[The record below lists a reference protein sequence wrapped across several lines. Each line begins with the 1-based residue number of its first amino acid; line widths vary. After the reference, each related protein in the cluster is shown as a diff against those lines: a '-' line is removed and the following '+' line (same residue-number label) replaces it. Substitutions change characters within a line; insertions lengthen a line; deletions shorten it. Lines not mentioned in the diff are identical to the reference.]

1 MPVKLRPPIGKIEG
15 MLKRRYGQPR
25 WNASRPLMDVLVET
39 ILSQNTSDSNS
50 HRAFLALKKKY
61 LNWEALAGADI
72 GSIAR
77 TIRSGGL
84 ANIKSRRIKDLISAV
99 NRKQGRAGLEF
110 LKKLPQEEAYQYLL
124 AIKGVGPKTAACTLL
139 FGAGIPVY
147 PVDTHIY
154 RISCRLGWV
163 KRKEDR
169 ESFQERFRKLVPG
182 KMVYPLHLNLI
193 EHGRSIC
200 HPRRPECSGCCL
212 IKACNWKEKTH
223 EAVH

>member
-1 MPVKLRPPIGKIEG
+1 MPEKIRPSIGKIEG
-15 MLKRRYGQPR
+15 MLGRRYGHPP
-25 WNASRPLMDVLVET
+25 WTASRPLMDVLVET

-61 LNWEALAGADI
+61 PGWEALAGAQT

-84 ANIKSRRIKDLISAV
+84 ENIKSRRIKDLVSFILGK
-99 NRKQGRAGLEF
+99 RGKAGLEF
-110 LKKLPQEEAYQYLL
+110 LKKMPREAAYRYLL

-154 RISCRLGWV
+154 RVSSRLGWV

-169 ESFQERFRKLVPG
+169 ESFQERFRKLVPD

-193 EHGRSIC
+193 EHGRRIC
-200 HPRRPECSGCCL
+200 HPRKPECLDCCL
-212 IKACNWKEKTH
+212 NKACNWKEKPH
-223 EAVH
+223 ESVH